1 MNKFKLTAAIG
12 LIAALSACSTPQ
24 VVSRYAPIEGGLAG
38 DSAAVALRR
47 DYNVVDLRVTVPRD
61 LKVSEANSYYPR
73 ADIVW
78 RGDAYG
84 DRYQQVAAIF
94 EEGMTR
100 GAAAFK
106 GSRDVIV
113 DIRVTRFHSL
123 TEKTRYTIGGTH
135 SIKFEM
141 TVRDAKTGEVIEGPR
156 RVSADLDGY
165 GGQRAI
171 EAERAGQTQ
180 KVRITDHLARE
191 IQRQLSVPASA

>member
-1 MNKFKLTAAIG
+1 MNKLKLTAALG

-38 DSAAVALRR
+38 DSAAVAVRR
-47 DYNVVDLRVTVPRD
+47 DYNIVDVRVNVPRD
-61 LKVSEANSYYPR
+61 LEVSEANSYYPR

-78 RGDAYG
+78 RGDVYG
-84 DRYQQVAAIF
+84 DRHQQVAAIF

-100 GAAAFK
+100 GASTFS
-106 GSRDVIV
+106 GGRDVVV
-113 DIRVTRFHSL
+113 DVRVTRFHSL

-135 SIKFEM
+135 SIKFVM
-141 TVRDAKTGEVIEGPR
+141 TVIDANTGEVIEAPR
-156 RVSADLDGY
+156 QISADLDGF

-180 KVRITDHLARE
+180 KVRITDHLSRE
-191 IQRQLSVPASA
+191 LQRQLSGPVA